1 MPTKPSS
8 QVYIFYGEDDFS
20 LLKKIDRWKEEFAK
34 KFSQQ
39 GVVIIDGET
48 LAYEQLLQNLDQVA
62 APSLFASKK
71 LVVCKECLPTKAT
84 QEELGERILK
94 LIEANDPNAFYVFYS
109 SKKLDKRLGM
119 IKKILGSGA
128 NQTEFALPHG
138 NMLNGWIKAYAKQL
152 NLSMDDA
159 AINKLAVYLGRD
171 LYEEKK
177 FGGRTAEIK
186 EAFDLWTA
194 HSELEKLAAHGA
206 TATAGDVE
214 KLVIPKISEN
224 VFDLSDTI
232 FGKNKKR
239 AMELLENLFADQSSD
254 EKATAIKIV
263 SLLSEQVRALLL
275 VMILKTQKLDND
287 AIAETLGWS
296 SGRVF
301 MVSKQMNTVKSD
313 QLRKMIQELLKIDL
327 KLKSSDVNPKL
338 LVDSFVSSFA

>member
-1 MPTKPSS
+1 
-8 QVYIFYGEDDFS
+8 
-20 LLKKIDRWKEEFAK
+20 
-34 KFSQQ
+34 
-39 GVVIIDGET
+39 
-48 LAYEQLLQNLDQVA
+48 
-62 APSLFASKK
+62 
-71 LVVCKECLPTKAT
+71 
-84 QEELGERILK
+84 
-94 LIEANDPNAFYVFYS
+94 
-109 SKKLDKRLGM
+109 
-119 IKKILGSGA
+119 
-128 NQTEFALPHG
+128 
-138 NMLNGWIKAYAKQL
+138 
-152 NLSMDDA
+152 
-159 AINKLAVYLGRD
+159 
-171 LYEEKK
+171 
-177 FGGRTAEIK
+177 
-186 EAFDLWTA
+186 
-194 HSELEKLAAHGA
+194 LEKLAAHGA